1 MTIKENDKD
10 TIGAVIADD
19 TFHSEIP
26 RISTIISSIPIQ
38 MKFTPNEIYLL
49 QQQRPINLKIWMLVR
64 IMLAIIS

>member
-1 MTIKENDKD
+1 MTIKENDID

-26 RISTIISSIPIQ
+26 RIRTIMSSIAIQ

-49 QQQRPINLKIWMLVR
+49 QQQRPMNLKIWMLVR
-64 IMLAIIS
+64 MMLAIIS